1 MKYLATIS
9 SALMLLS
16 ATAFAQGDAAAPEAT
31 AAPSAEVTPEPAA
44 SEPAQEAS
52 NDKDKDKDKDDK
64 ERGPYYKKVKGWL
77 WLEAFAG
84 PSSYDPDQFG
94 GLSLSGI
101 PNAPKLTGPQFGF
114 AVGTGFGGPFF
125 LGAYYRQANY
135 TKSAPAGQGY
145 KLMKLGLDMQG
156 TFRFIPYVHP
166 MIRIDIGYARTFD
179 GNPYGLTNTASDGLD
194 FTLGVGV
201 RIPIVRW
208 MSFLA
213 SFDWSFV
220 GLSLRGDEPSGNRF
234 QSWIGGQQL
243 AGTFALTFHFL
254 GVRRD

>member
-1 MKYLATIS
+1 MKYIVFLIGGLLLFGTSASAQEATD
-9 SALMLLS
+9 
-16 ATAFAQGDAAAPEAT
+16 ATSEPTTEAAPAPAEPAAAEPAPEA
-31 AAPSAEVTPEPAA
+31 PKEE
-44 SEPAQEAS
+44 E
-52 NDKDKDKDKDDK
+52 DK
-64 ERGPYYKKVKGWL
+64 RGPYYKKVQGWL
-77 WLEAFAG
+77 WLEVFAG
-84 PSSYDPDQFG
+84 PSAYDPDQFG
-94 GLSLSGI
+94 SLSIQGV
-101 PNAPKLTGPQFGF
+101 PNAAKLNGPQFGF

-135 TKSAPAGQGY
+135 SDSAPAGLGY
-145 KLMKLGLDMQG
+145 KLMKVGLDMQG

-179 GNPYGLTNTASDGLD
+179 GNPYGLANTDVDGVD
-194 FTLGVGV
+194 FTLGAGL

-220 GLSLRGDEPSGNRF
+220 GLSVRGDEPSGNRF

-254 GVRRD
+254 GVRKN

>member
-1 MKYLATIS
+1 MKYVVFLIS
-9 SALMLLS
+9 GLMLLGSTAS
-16 ATAFAQGDAAAPEAT
+16 AQTPADTATESSAATT
-31 AAPSAEVTPEPAA
+31 AAPAEPAA
-44 SEPAQEAS
+44 AEPTQDAA
-52 NDKDKDKDKDDK
+52 K
-64 ERGPYYKKVKGWL
+64 EDEKKRSPYYKKVQGWL

-84 PSSYDPDQFG
+84 PSAYDPDRFG
-94 GLSLSGI
+94 SLSVSGV
-101 PNAPKLTGPQFGF
+101 PNAPKLNGTQFGF

-125 LGAYYRQANY
+125 LGAYYRQASY
-135 TKSAPAGQGY
+135 TKSAPAGLGY
-145 KLMKLGLDMQG
+145 KLMKVGLDMQG
-156 TFRFIPYVHP
+156 TFRFVPYVHP

-179 GNPYGLTNTASDGLD
+179 GNPYGLTNTDVDGVD
-194 FTLGVGV
+194 FTLGAGL

-220 GLSLRGDEPSGNRF
+220 GLSVRGADPNTGSRF

-254 GVRRD
+254 GVRKN

>member
-1 MKYLATIS
+1 MKYIVFLIIGFLFIGTTA
-9 SALMLLS
+9 SAQD
-16 ATAFAQGDAAAPEAT
+16 ANDAAAESTVAAET
-31 AAPSAEVTPEPAA
+31 APAEPAA
-44 SEPAQEAS
+44 SEPNPEAS
-52 NDKDKDKDKDDK
+52 KEEDK
-64 ERGPYYKKVKGWL
+64 RGPYYKKVQGWL

-84 PSSYDPDQFG
+84 PSAYDPDRFG
-94 GLSLSGI
+94 SLSLSGV
-101 PNAPKLTGPQFGF
+101 PNAPKLNGAQFGF

-135 TKSAPAGQGY
+135 TKSAPAGLGY
-145 KLMKLGLDMQG
+145 KLMKIGLDMQG

-166 MIRIDIGYARTFD
+166 MIRIDIGYARTFN
-179 GNPYGLTNTASDGLD
+179 GNPYGLSNTNVDGLD
-194 FTLGVGV
+194 FTLGAGL

-220 GLSLRGDEPSGNRF
+220 GLSVRGDNPNTGSRF

-254 GVRRD
+254 GVRKN